1 MTPLLI
7 KRQRKPEIDAKQLLR
22 AHVEQLPVDKQREF
36 IAAAFQL
43 LGRRN
48 NREEA
53 EIGFGYGQ
61 LRQEVKQ

>member
-7 KRQRKPEIDAKQLLR
+7 KRQRNTEIDAKQLLR

-48 NREEA
+48 DGEQA

-61 LRQEVKQ
+61 LRQEVNQ